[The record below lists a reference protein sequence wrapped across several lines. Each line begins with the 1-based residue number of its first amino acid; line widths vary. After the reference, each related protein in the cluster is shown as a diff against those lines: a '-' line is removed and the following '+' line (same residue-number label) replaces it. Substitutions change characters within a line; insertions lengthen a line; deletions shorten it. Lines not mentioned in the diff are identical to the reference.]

1 MDILSERETGLVS
14 GGGIL
19 GQIDEV
25 YQYAKEAASEFWR
38 GFKEGA
44 GLEES

>member
-1 MDILSERETGLVS
+1 MRSLSEQETAEVA

-19 GQIDEV
+19 GQIDEA
-25 YQYAKEAASEFWR
+25 YQYAKEAAREFWR

-44 GLEES
+44 GLEEA